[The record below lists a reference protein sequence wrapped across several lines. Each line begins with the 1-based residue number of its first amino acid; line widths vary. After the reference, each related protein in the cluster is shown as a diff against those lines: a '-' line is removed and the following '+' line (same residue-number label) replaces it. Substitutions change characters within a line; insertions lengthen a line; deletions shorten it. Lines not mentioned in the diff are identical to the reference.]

1 MSKVIAIIN
10 QKGGVGKTTTAINLA
25 ASFAILEKRTLLID
39 FDPQTNATTGLSNSG
54 INNDY
59 SIYDALSQ
67 EKTMKQ
73 VVSNTDL
80 DFLDFIKSD
89 QNLVGC
95 EVELVSIPN
104 REKQLIRLI
113 NKVKKDYD
121 FILIDCP
128 PSLGLLTLN
137 ALVASN
143 NVLIPIQSEFLA
155 VEGLK
160 SLSETI
166 KLVQENF
173 VNKIKKIN
181 KKHNKNTG
189 IWNDGLKFYSNKNL
203 KKNLLIFAWQDLN
216 IGYHFLKKGFCNGTN
231 SDFKKRHK
239 HCSKLSKVNCNA
251 VECCIYGR
259 SKGNE
264 SFKCVAGDH
273 SGPVFIT
280 TPPIDEYYYL
290 GKLIQK

>member
-54 INNDY
+54 ISNDY
-59 SIYDALSQ
+59 SIYDALSE
-67 EKTMKQ
+67 EKTIKQ
-73 VVSNTDL
+73 VISNTDL

-104 REKQLIRLI
+104 REKQLLRLI

-160 SLSETI
+160 SLSDTI
-166 KLVQENF
+166 KL
-173 VNKIKKIN
+173 
-181 KKHNKNTG
+181 
-189 IWNDGLKFYSNKNL
+189 LS
-203 KKNLLIFAWQDLN
+203 LIH
-216 IGYHFLKKGFCNGTN
+216 I
-231 SDFKKRHK
+231 
-239 HCSKLSKVNCNA
+239 
-251 VECCIYGR
+251 
-259 SKGNE
+259 
-264 SFKCVAGDH
+264 
-273 SGPVFIT
+273 
-280 TPPIDEYYYL
+280 
-290 GKLIQK
+290 

>member
-1 MSKVIAIIN
+1 MSKTIAIIN

-54 INNDY
+54 IDNDY
-59 SIYDALSQ
+59 SIYDALSE

-73 VVSNTDL
+73 VISNTDL
-80 DFLDFIKSD
+80 DFLDFIQSD

-95 EVELVSIPN
+95 EVELVSIQN
-104 REKQLIRLI
+104 REKQLLRLI

-143 NVLIPIQSEFLA
+143 SVLIPIQSEFLA

-166 KLVQENF
+166 KLVQKNF
-173 VNKIKKIN
+173 NKDLKILGILITM
-181 KKHNKNTG
+181 HNKR
-189 IWNDGLKFYSNKNL
+189 LRLARKVL
-203 KKNLLIFAWQDLN
+203 NLLKLN
-216 IGYHFLKKGFCNGTN
+216 
-231 SDFKKRHK
+231 FKN
-239 HCSKLSKVNCNA
+239 KLFKTTINRNVRLAEAPDDGRPAIVYDVNC
-251 VECCIYGR
+251 
-259 SKGNE
+259 
-264 SFKCVAGDH
+264 
-273 SGPVFIT
+273 SGAKN
-280 TPPIDEYYYL
+280 YL
-290 GKLIQK
+290 DLAMEILNGKK

>member
-59 SIYDALSQ
+59 SIYDALSE

-73 VVSNTDL
+73 VISNTNL

-104 REKQLIRLI
+104 REKQLLRLI

-121 FILIDCP
+121 FVLIDCP

-143 NVLIPIQSEFLA
+143 SVLIPIQSEFLA

-160 SLSETI
+160 SLSETV
-166 KLVQENF
+166 KLVQDNF
-173 VNKIKKIN
+173 NKDLKILGILITMHNKRLRLARKVLNLLKSNFKNKLFKTKIN
-181 KKHNKNTG
+181 
-189 IWNDGLKFYSNKNL
+189 
-203 KKNLLIFAWQDLN
+203 
-216 IGYHFLKKGFCNGTN
+216 
-231 SDFKKRHK
+231 
-239 HCSKLSKVNCNA
+239 
-251 VECCIYGR
+251 
-259 SKGNE
+259 
-264 SFKCVAGDH
+264 
-273 SGPVFIT
+273 
-280 TPPIDEYYYL
+280 
-290 GKLIQK
+290 

>member
-1 MSKVIAIIN
+1 MN
-10 QKGGVGKTTTAINLA
+10 QEVLTKI
-25 ASFAILEKRTLLID
+25 
-39 FDPQTNATTGLSNSG
+39 LSNSG

-59 SIYDALSQ
+59 SIYDALSE
-67 EKTMKQ
+67 EKTIKQ
-73 VVSNTDL
+73 VISNTDL

-104 REKQLIRLI
+104 REKQLLRLI

-173 VNKIKKIN
+173 NKDLKILGILITMHNHRLRLARKVLNLLKSNFKNKLFKTKIN
-181 KKHNKNTG
+181 RNVRLAEAPD
-189 IWNDGLKFYSNKNL
+189 DGRPAIVY
-203 KKNLLIFAWQDLN
+203 D
-216 IGYHFLKKGFCNGTN
+216 
-231 SDFKKRHK
+231 
-239 HCSKLSKVNCNA
+239 VNC
-251 VECCIYGR
+251 
-259 SKGNE
+259 
-264 SFKCVAGDH
+264 
-273 SGPVFIT
+273 SGAKN
-280 TPPIDEYYYL
+280 YL
-290 GKLIQK
+290 DLAMEILNGKK

>member
-1 MSKVIAIIN
+1 M
-10 QKGGVGKTTTAINLA
+10 
-25 ASFAILEKRTLLID
+25 ID

-59 SIYDALSQ
+59 SIYDALSE
-67 EKTMKQ
+67 EKTIKQ
-73 VVSNTDL
+73 VISNTDL

-104 REKQLIRLI
+104 REKQLLRLI

-173 VNKIKKIN
+173 NKDLKILGILITMHNKRLRLARKVLNLLKSNFKNKLFKTKIN
-181 KKHNKNTG
+181 RNVRLAEAPD
-189 IWNDGLKFYSNKNL
+189 DGRPAIVY
-203 KKNLLIFAWQDLN
+203 D
-216 IGYHFLKKGFCNGTN
+216 
-231 SDFKKRHK
+231 
-239 HCSKLSKVNCNA
+239 VNC
-251 VECCIYGR
+251 
-259 SKGNE
+259 
-264 SFKCVAGDH
+264 
-273 SGPVFIT
+273 SGAKN
-280 TPPIDEYYYL
+280 YL
-290 GKLIQK
+290 DLAMEILNGKK

>member
-59 SIYDALSQ
+59 SIYDALSE

-173 VNKIKKIN
+173 NKDLKILGILITMHNKRLRLARKVLNLLKSNFKNKLFKTKIN
-181 KKHNKNTG
+181 RNVRLAEAPDDVRPAIVYDGNCSGAKNYLDLAMEILNGKK
-189 IWNDGLKFYSNKNL
+189 
-203 KKNLLIFAWQDLN
+203 
-216 IGYHFLKKGFCNGTN
+216 
-231 SDFKKRHK
+231 
-239 HCSKLSKVNCNA
+239 
-251 VECCIYGR
+251 
-259 SKGNE
+259 
-264 SFKCVAGDH
+264 
-273 SGPVFIT
+273 
-280 TPPIDEYYYL
+280 
-290 GKLIQK
+290 

>member
-54 INNDY
+54 ISNDY
-59 SIYDALSQ
+59 SIYDALSE
-67 EKTMKQ
+67 EKTIKQ
-73 VVSNTDL
+73 VISNTDL

-104 REKQLIRLI
+104 REKQLLRLI

-160 SLSETI
+160 SLSDTI
-166 KLVQENF
+166 KLVQKNF
-173 VNKIKKIN
+173 
-181 KKHNKNTG
+181 
-189 IWNDGLKFYSNKNL
+189 NKNL
-203 KKNLLIFAWQDLN
+203 KILGILITMHNNRLRLARKVLNLLKSN
-216 IGYHFLKKGFCNGTN
+216 
-231 SDFKKRHK
+231 FKN
-239 HCSKLSKVNCNA
+239 KLFKTKINRNVRLAEAPDDGRPAIVYDVNC
-251 VECCIYGR
+251 
-259 SKGNE
+259 
-264 SFKCVAGDH
+264 
-273 SGPVFIT
+273 SGA
-280 TPPIDEYYYL
+280 ENYL
-290 GKLIQK
+290 DLAMEILNGKK